1 MYLQVYQV
9 IFLEVVIL
17 YSGLYLNTLSY
28 LPQITHVAFISI
40 MLGDWM
46 SCYALLMLYMKHF
59 NGGVGPCTDRTPKLL
74 VSPER
79 FV

>member
-17 YSGLYLNTLSY
+17 YSGLYLNALSY
-28 LPQITHVAFISI
+28 LPQITLIVFISI

-46 SCYALLMLYMKHF
+46 SCYALHMLYTKHF
-59 NGGVGPCTDRTPKLL
+59 
-74 VSPER
+74 
-79 FV
+79 